1 MSRNISLH
9 FTEEEHNFILN
20 TAAQYLH
27 DGGVRI
33 SKGAIL
39 RSLVRL
45 LQQLEVDVSGVK
57 VEDQLLQRLQD
68 AVKKDLLNRSGQ
80 PTKPTF
86 FTRYGF
92 TFN

>member
-20 TAAQYLH
+20 TAAQYLR
-27 DGGVRI
+27 DSSVII

-45 LQQLEVDVSGVK
+45 LQQLEMDVSGVK
-57 VEDQLLQRLQD
+57 TEDQLLQCLQD
-68 AVKKDLLNRSGQ
+68 TVKK
-80 PTKPTF
+80 TKTL
-86 FTRYGF
+86 
-92 TFN
+92 